1 MGAAEGAKATLKK
14 DAADTKAAAAKAAV
28 AGDAGT
34 WAAKANAEAKAAA
47 ETSAG
52 EVEGA
57 AEGKAEV
64 KAETAAVA
72 IKLDGS
78 HASMKAGVAEC
89 LTLAES
95 LAASQEKTKAK
106 VSTAE
111 AAVPAHSVSEAAEA
125 TSVAH

>member
-1 MGAAEGAKATLKK
+1 MG
-14 DAADTKAAAAKAAV
+14 DAGVKAAKASA
-28 AGDAGT
+28 D
-34 WAAKANAEAKAAA
+34 AKAAA

-106 VSTAE
+106 VAAAD
-111 AAVPAHSVSEAAEA
+111 AAVPQQLVSEAAEA
-125 TSVAH
+125 ISVAH